1 MHPNKNFKKRTDS
14 EVNTVSQPFSL
25 QAEQAIIGAI
35 LFDPKVI
42 LDELAEKIVDD
53 HFYDPFCRA
62 VYKKALAMSKDRETV
77 DIVVLSA
84 RLDGVIPGMEEIAIK
99 EHLQA
104 IYMAYPSRQN
114 LQGWTLMLV
123 ERWVERQLSAVGNH
137 LLDVAHRNESS
148 IADKLAEAHRM
159 LGKVGNIMAED
170 SIISTEEMVAET
182 LAEIEA
188 NATSGGQVSGIPTG
202 LAELDAITTGLKP
215 GDLII
220 LAARPSMGKTS
231 LALSLAKHVSF
242 ELPLSK
248 RKRVLM
254 FSMEMGKTQ
263 IGMRWLSVLYD
274 VPMQDMRT
282 GTIGPVQYGR
292 LQSALE
298 DSTHAQ
304 FDLEESGTI
313 TMEQLA
319 AKARR
324 LHRDQGLGM
333 IVIDYLQLI
342 SDSGNK
348 NANKSERV
356 GEISRALKQLAKE
369 LKVPIVALSQ
379 LSRALEARQDK
390 RPMMSDLRDSGA
402 IEQDADIII
411 FLYRDCVY
419 NKNTQDPDE
428 AEIIIA
434 KHRNGP
440 TGIVKSIFEKSTTRF
455 HDGRGRLGMGKN
467 E

>member
-1 MHPNKNFKKRTDS
+1 MNDKTAFKKRDR
-14 EVNTVSQPFSL
+14 EPLAISQPFSL

-42 LDELAEKIVDD
+42 LDELSESVVDE

-62 VYKKALAMSKDRETV
+62 VYKKTLSMAQDSETV
-77 DIVVLSA
+77 DIVLLSA
-84 RLDGVIPGMEEIAIK
+84 RLEGVIPDMEEAEVK
-99 EHLQA
+99 TKLQD

-114 LQGWTLMLV
+114 LAGWCLV
-123 ERWVERQLSAVGNH
+123 LKERWVERQLSAVGNR
-137 LLDVAHRNESS
+137 LLEVAHVQDSS
-148 IADKLAEAHRM
+148 IDEKLAEAHRM
-159 LGKVGNIMAED
+159 LGTVGNIMTKD

-188 NATSGGQVSGIPTG
+188 NAQSGGQVSGVATG
-202 LAELDAITTGLKP
+202 LADLDAMTTGFKP

-231 LALSLAKHVSF
+231 LALSLAKHVSY
-242 ELPLSK
+242 ELPSAE

-274 VPMQDMRT
+274 VPLHDMRT
-282 GTIGPVQYGR
+282 GALSPVQYGR
-292 LQSALE
+292 LSNALE
-298 DSTHAQ
+298 EASVAQ
-304 FDLEESGTI
+304 FDLEESGTL

-324 LHRDQGLGM
+324 LSREQGLGL
-333 IVIDYLQLI
+333 IVVDYLQLI

-348 NANKSERV
+348 NASKAERV

-369 LKVPIVALSQ
+369 LGIPVIALSQ

-402 IEQDADIII
+402 IEQDADIIM
-411 FLYRDCVY
+411 FLYRDCIY
-419 NKNTQDPDE
+419 NKNTQNPDE
-428 AEIIIA
+428 AEIILA

-440 TGIVKSIFEKSTTRF
+440 TGTVKAQFEKTTTRF
-455 HDGRGRLGMGKN
+455 HDGKPRLGMGKN
-467 E
+467 T